1 MTAYNLWNRCFT
13 RRKLKRLFHSKIKY
27 RSSVGLD
34 WVSTEKFEKELDQN
48 IDLILRKCGDS
59 TYKFT
64 RYRELL
70 LSKGADKPPRRISIP
85 TVRDKLVLSALNEI
99 LAGVYG
105 TEIAAPMPQVII
117 KEIVDQIQTNKFDAF
132 IKLDIKTFYPSID
145 QKLLMKTLRRKMR
158 KKEICSLIQKSI
170 GTNTNQPNSTALSPG
185 ETKGVP
191 EGLSIS
197 NALANIYMSAID
209 KKHLKERKSYLYWR
223 YVDDI
228 LIITSKGD
236 VESVKKAIV
245 RDIESLNLEINTNK
259 TKDGVIADGFE
270 YLGYAISNKG
280 VSVRRN
286 SVVNLERSLETIFR
300 SYASSDDKNIE
311 QLKWRVNLKI
321 TGFIIGKRKYGW
333 LFFYSQI
340 SDLSTLARLDWLIK
354 ALCSRFDIPEDIHF
368 KKFMKTYHEITK
380 ALHTTRYIPN
390 LDGFSI
396 RDKRRIVQQIYGKDM
411 TGRSNSFVEM
421 RFQQLINREIRD
433 TQRDVQPFS

>member
-13 RRKLKRLFHSKIKY
+13 RRKLKSLFHSKIKY

-34 WVSTEKFEKELDQN
+34 WVRTEKFEEELDQN

-59 TYKFT
+59 TYEFT

-70 LSKGADKPPRRISIP
+70 LSKGADKLPRRISIP

-99 LAGVYG
+99 LSGVYG

-117 KEIVDQIQTNKFDAF
+117 KEIIDQIRTDQFDAF

-145 QKLLMKTLRRKMR
+145 QKLLMKTLRRKVR
-158 KKEICSLIQKSI
+158 KKEICSLIEKSI
-170 GTNTNQPNSTALSPG
+170 RTNTDQPNSVSLLPG

-197 NALANIYMSAID
+197 NALANIYMGAID
-209 KKHLKERKSYLYWR
+209 KKHLKERKRYFYWR

-228 LIITSKGD
+228 LIITSKND
-236 VESVKKAIV
+236 VEPVKETIV
-245 RDIESLNLEINTNK
+245 RDIESLHLKVNISK
-259 TKDGVIADGFE
+259 TKDGAIADGFE
-270 YLGYAISNKG
+270 YLGYAISDKG

-286 SVVNLERSLETIFR
+286 SVVSLERNLETIFR
-300 SYASSDDKNIE
+300 SYASSENKNVE
-311 QLKWRVNLKI
+311 RLKWRVNLKI
-321 TGFIIGKRKYGW
+321 TGFIIDKRKYGW

-340 SDLSTLARLDWLIK
+340 SDLAVLARLDWLIRT
-354 ALCSRFDIPEDIHF
+354 LCSRFDIPEDVHF

-396 RDKRRIVQQIYGKDM
+396 QDKRRVVQQIYGKDVE
-411 TGRSNSFVEM
+411 GRNDGFVEM
-421 RFQQLINREIRD
+421 NFQQLINREIRD

>member
-1 MTAYNLWNRCFT
+1 MTAYNLWNQYFT
-13 RRKLKRLFHSKIKY
+13 RRKLKYLFHSKIKN

-34 WVSTEKFEKELDQN
+34 WIGTEKFEKELDQN
-48 IDLILRKCGDS
+48 IDLILRKCNNS

-70 LSKGADKPPRRISIP
+70 LSKGANKPPRCISIP

-105 TEIAAPMPQVII
+105 TKIATPMPQVII
-117 KEIVDQIQTNKFDAF
+117 KEIINQIQTKEFDAF

-145 QKLLMKTLRRKMR
+145 QRLLMKTLRRKIR
-158 KKEICSLIQKSI
+158 KKEICSLIEKAI
-170 GTNTNQPNSTALSPG
+170 LTNTNQPNSMSQFPC

-209 KKHLKERKSYLYWR
+209 KKHSQEKDRYFYCR

-228 LIITSKGD
+228 LIITSKSN
-236 VESVKKAIV
+236 VESVKLAI
-245 RDIESLNLEINTNK
+245 
-259 TKDGVIADGFE
+259 TKDIDALKLKINSEKTGDGAIADRFE
-270 YLGYAISNKG
+270 YLGYMISDKS
-280 VSVRRN
+280 VSIRKN
-286 SVVNLERSLETIFR
+286 SVISLERNLETIFR
-300 SYASSDDKNIE
+300 RYASSDNKNIKH
-311 QLKWRVNLKI
+311 LKWRVDLKV

-340 SDLSTLARLDWLIK
+340 SDLSVLARLDWLIDT
-354 ALCSRFDIPEDIHF
+354 LCLRFDIPNNIHF
-368 KKFMKTYHEITK
+368 KRFMKTYHEITK

-390 LDGFSI
+390 LDEYSI
-396 RDKRRIVQQIYGKDM
+396 QDKRMIVQQIYGEDVE
-411 TGRSNSFVEM
+411 GRDDNFVEM
-421 RFQQLINREIRD
+421 RFQRLINREIRD